1 LPTSTALDRFAVTPA
16 AYLPPASGRRRIET
30 ARWILDAGS
39 RDAFLTGLRFE
50 PDSAPSVLTDVRRR
64 APGLP
69 LTLTTERADLA
80 GAFRALG
87 FDDPAPPIAATCA
100 ALALDHAPPATT
112 GIEVR
117 RVATYDEFL
126 VGLDIEDT
134 VFGYSRRDEAAAI
147 YEQRR
152 ARPREEWLAFCYGR
166 AVAYGSAVAGPLG
179 LYLSGGGTLPDAR
192 GRGAYRAL
200 VRARWE
206 HAVKLGTPALV
217 VHAQDAS
224 RPILEQLGFRRVATI
239 HELELAA

>member
-1 LPTSTALDRFAVTPA
+1 V
-16 AYLPPASGRRRIET
+16 
-30 ARWILDAGS
+30 
-39 RDAFLTGLRFE
+39 
-50 PDSAPSVLTDVRRR
+50 
-64 APGLP
+64 PGLP

-87 FDDPAPPIAATCA
+87 FGDPAPPIGATCT
-100 ALALDHAPPATT
+100 ALALDHAPPAAT

-117 RVATYDEFL
+117 RVTTYDEFL

-134 VFGYSRRDEAAAI
+134 VFGYSRRDEAEAI
-147 YEQRR
+147 YERRR
-152 ARPREEWLAFCYGR
+152 ARPGGEWLALCDGR

-179 LYLSGGGTLPDAR
+179 LYLSGGGTLADAR

-206 HAVKLGTPALV
+206 HAVELGAPALV

-224 RPILEQLGFRRVATI
+224 RPILEQLGFARVATI